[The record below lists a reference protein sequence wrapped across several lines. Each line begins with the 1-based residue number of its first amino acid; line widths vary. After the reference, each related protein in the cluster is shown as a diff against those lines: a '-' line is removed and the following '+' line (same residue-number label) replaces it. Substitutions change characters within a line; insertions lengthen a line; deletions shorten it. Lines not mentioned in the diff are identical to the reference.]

1 MREDLLHFL
10 WRYQKFD
17 EAPLQTTT
25 AEMVYVLDKGQPNS
39 GSGPNF
45 LMAQIQIGS
54 IRFAGAVELHLSAS
68 HWYQHG
74 HHKDPAYD
82 NVILHVVWEDDLS
95 IRLPSG
101 QCIPTLELR
110 HSTDKELLATYQ
122 KNFIKTHQN
131 PPCSPFVKSLPTP
144 LWKHWRERLYLE
156 RLEERIQAIDI
167 RLEELN
173 NDWEALL
180 FERMA
185 RGFGLNR
192 NGESFEK
199 MAQSFSFSVLR
210 KQAGTATQLEAL
222 FYGQL
227 NMLPKTT
234 THPYTSSLVD
244 HYAYLKHKYQLEPLV
259 GIQPTFGR
267 LRPSNFPTIR
277 LAQLAQLYHQTPA
290 LLAGALNAKKLLG
303 LRLFKQVSVTDYWQ
317 SHYHFEGQKSKTQ
330 GRRRT
335 LTPSFQSLLILNA
348 LLPVLYA
355 YSKWEG
361 KDRSEWLFEQ
371 LETLPLEENQCI
383 NHYESIGFHAESALD
398 SQAILQ
404 LQSNYCEKKKC
415 LKCALGFHIL
425 KQTQ

>member
-39 GSGPNF
+39 GSGPDF

-74 HHKDPAYD
+74 YHKDPAYD

-199 MAQSFSFSVLR
+199 WLKVFRFRFCENKRELLLNSKPYSTGNSICCPKPLR
-210 KQAGTATQLEAL
+210 I
-222 FYGQL
+222 
-227 NMLPKTT
+227 P
-234 THPYTSSLVD
+234 
-244 HYAYLKHKYQLEPLV
+244 
-259 GIQPTFGR
+259 
-267 LRPSNFPTIR
+267 
-277 LAQLAQLYHQTPA
+277 TPA
-290 LLAGALNAKKLLG
+290 LWWIIMRISNTNTNWNPLWESNPLLAAYDLPIFLQYVWLSWHNCIIKHPPY
-303 LRLFKQVSVTDYWQ
+303 LR
-317 SHYHFEGQKSKTQ
+317 G
-330 GRRRT
+330 
-335 LTPSFQSLLILNA
+335 P
-348 LLPVLYA
+348 
-355 YSKWEG
+355 
-361 KDRSEWLFEQ
+361 
-371 LETLPLEENQCI
+371 
-383 NHYESIGFHAESALD
+383 
-398 SQAILQ
+398 
-404 LQSNYCEKKKC
+404 
-415 LKCALGFHIL
+415 
-425 KQTQ
+425 